1 MSTKRIAWIDSLRG
15 VAMIAIILGHPS
27 GNPGKL
33 TALCYSFHVP
43 LFFMI
48 SGALFHPEKCGTL
61 AACLK
66 KYSTSLLL
74 PYFMLYS
81 VNIPLWYINWRLI
94 GDSAANGDALLAGLY
109 YGNQLLRPMVNGALW
124 FLPTLF
130 LTTVAS
136 WILWRLFGESRNVL
150 RICVLCSLVTGITV
164 SSLGFRTLPWT
175 LDAVPMCMF
184 FFLLGKELMPYAD
197 SLSRYVSE
205 ASRSKRKEV
214 FIVGVAVI
222 AFGLASA
229 MYSAQISG
237 ENVSLLRNDIGLIP
251 VGVLAAAI
259 ISVGIAV
266 VLIVLPMTRML
277 CWFGSNT
284 LGSLAFHVPVMRFIE
299 NILRY
304 VLCIPVQPIP
314 VALAVI
320 ALMFPINWL
329 VNRYAPVLVG
339 KVKISIN

>member
-1 MSTKRIAWIDSLRG
+1 MSTKRIDWIDSLRG

-27 GNPGKL
+27 DNPGWL

-48 SGALFHPEKCGTL
+48 SGALFHPEKCETF

-66 KYSTSLLL
+66 KYSVSLLL
-74 PYFMLYS
+74 PYFLLYS

-94 GDSAANGDALLAGLY
+94 GDSVATGDELLAGLY
-109 YGNQLLRPMVNGALW
+109 YGNQLLKPMVNGALW

-136 WILWRLFGESRNVL
+136 WVFWRLFGVSHNAL
-150 RICVLCSLVTGITV
+150 RSGMLGSFAVGIAV
-164 SSLGFRTLPWT
+164 NILDLHTLPWT
-175 LDAVPMCMF
+175 LDAVPICVF
-184 FFLLGKELMPYAD
+184 FFMLGKALMPHASKQSNSVD
-197 SLSRYVSE
+197 SMSHE
-205 ASRSKRKEV
+205 IKSKT
-214 FIVGVAVI
+214 FAFGIATIV
-222 AFGLASA
+222 FGLAA
-229 MYSAQISG
+229 AAYSVHTTG
-237 ENVSLLRNDIGLIP
+237 ENVSLVRNDLGLIP
-251 VGVLAAAI
+251 VGVLAAAV
-259 ISVGIAV
+259 ISIGIAV
-266 VLIVLPMTRML
+266 VLIVLPNSRVL
-277 CWFGSNT
+277 CWFGGNT

-299 NILRY
+299 NSLNNILN
-304 VLCIPVQPIP
+304 IPPQPVF

-339 KVKISIN
+339 KTRISIY